1 MADRVDYSISAT
13 PIELVTLAVTYTSE
27 EQTDVLT
34 DISDS
39 SHAVLATEVNTSLG
53 GSGSAAVTDYSGSAA
68 YQGHKDKA
76 VNYRLAD
83 DANDTTDISAEATAS
98 FVFIKNTG
106 RILATDNTAVLG
118 DILNKAVK
126 VMVATTMI
134 SVLDPGEAIVLKDD
148 NAGIAC
154 TGIHVRTVDLDGSN
168 NTSAG
173 HLAVEYL
180 VVD

>member
-1 MADRVDYSISAT
+1 MADKVTYSISVT
-13 PIELVTLAVTYTSE
+13 PQEQLSDENSGTHYIIASE
-27 EQTDVLT
+27 VGK
-34 DISDS
+34 
-39 SHAVLATEVNTSLG
+39 SLG
-53 GSGSAAVTDYSGSAA
+53 GSGVATVADYAGSAA
-68 YQGHKDKA
+68 NQGYLNTT
-76 VNYRLAD
+76 VNYMEAID
-83 DANDTTDISAEATAS
+83 SGDTTDISSEATAT

-106 RILATDNTAVLG
+106 YTYSSVTALG
-118 DILNKAVK
+118 AALSKALK
-126 VMVATTMI
+126 VMSGSTLI